1 MSKVIILAFAHIAVV
16 SSTFALTADAAS
28 KPEMNIEIT
37 QQIQS
42 GNAKQLLQQGLKL
55 YQTEQFSPSVEIL
68 QQAAEAFK
76 TQGDVLNQ
84 ALALNYLALAHQ
96 QQGDLPQASKAIAEN
111 LLLLSKN
118 GRNSQEDLSVRAQ
131 AFNTQ
136 GQIELAQGQ
145 SYKALASWE
154 QAAALYS
161 RNNDKQGKI
170 GSLLNQAQALQTLG
184 LYRRAL
190 ITLDQVNLELQQQ
203 PDSLLKANGLLS
215 LGNALRVVGA
225 LDENKETTT
234 INSLATGQAILQ
246 RLEQKN
252 SKALQFSRIG
262 SLQALEQ
269 SLAVA
274 QKLNSPELVAEIQLN
289 LGNTAQALR
298 STAEDNEEDTT
309 QPLSS
314 NAKNKEYYTTLA
326 LQYYQKAAAT
336 AVSATTRLQAQL
348 NQLRLSIQTNKPI
361 PDQVSW
367 RQIQSQLATLAPS
380 RKVIYARINLTQSLA
395 CLKLKTVPRAT
406 VMNLPCVSQ
415 DTEEKEA
422 QISDKT
428 LATPIIIA
436 QASETP
442 EWLEIAQI
450 AKTAV
455 DQAKN
460 LQDKRAEAYALGTL
474 GGIYEQT
481 NQLAIAQTQT
491 QQALTIAESISA
503 PDIGY
508 RWQWQLGRI
517 LNAKGDRVGAIAAY
531 TKAVDNL
538 KSIRRDLVAINPD
551 VQFSFR
557 QGVEPVF
564 RQLVSLLLES
574 KEPSQDNL
582 KSARNVIESLRLA
595 ELDNYFRLACINA
608 QPVQIDEVDQKAAV
622 VYPVILRDRLELIV
636 SLPSD
641 SSNQKANQKAEP
653 TFIHRTKNL
662 RKDEVRKTVEQLR
675 QNLETRSTNEFK
687 VQSQEVYN
695 WIIAPIASELAEH
708 KIENLVFVLD
718 DPLGNIPMGALYDG
732 KQYLIE
738 KYNVAVTPG
747 LELLNPKPIA
757 RTGLRIIAG
766 GLTEASKNFPAL
778 PNVKVELK
786 AIKSTVTDTR
796 ELLDNRFTKDAIE
809 DAVQSLSVPVV
820 HLATHGQFSSKAE
833 DTFILTYGDQ
843 KINVRDLNGLL
854 QSRET
859 NQRGAVELLVL
870 SACSTATG
878 DTRSDLGIAGV
889 AVRSGARSTLA
900 SLWTVDDEGTSILM
914 REFYTQLKKPNITKA
929 KAIRNAQVSLLK
941 NPQYKHLYEHPYY
954 WAPFVLVGNWL

>member
-1 MSKVIILAFAHIAVV
+1 MSKVIILAFAQIAVV

-28 KPEMNIEIT
+28 KSEMKIEIS
-37 QQIQS
+37 QQNQQS
-42 GNAKQLLQQGLKL
+42 GNAKQLLQQGLKF
-55 YQTEQFSPSVEIL
+55 YQTEQFSPAVEIL
-68 QQAAEAFK
+68 QQAVQAFK
-76 TQGDVLNQ
+76 SQGDVLNQ
-84 ALALNYLALAHQ
+84 ALALNYLALAYQ

-118 GRNSQEDLSVRAQ
+118 ERNSQEYLSVRAQ

-136 GQIELAQGQ
+136 GQIQLAQGQ
-145 SYKALASWE
+145 SNSALASWE
-154 QAAALYS
+154 QATALYS
-161 RNNDKQGKI
+161 RNKDSAGKI
-170 GSLLNQAQALQTLG
+170 GSQINQTQALQTLG

-190 ITLDQVNLELQQQ
+190 ITLDQVNQQLQQQ

-225 LDENKETTT
+225 LDISRETTS
-234 INSLATGQAILQ
+234 INSLGTGQAILQ
-246 RLEQKN
+246 RLEEN
-252 SKALQFSRIG
+252 SKTMQFSRTG

-269 SLAVA
+269 SLTVA

-298 STAEDNEEDTT
+298 NNTDNEEDTT

-314 NAKNKEYYTTLA
+314 TAKNKEYYTTLA

-336 AVSATTRLQAQL
+336 AVSPTTRLQAQL

-380 RKVIYARINLTQSLA
+380 RKIIYARINLTQSLA

-406 VMNLPCVSQ
+406 ATNLPCLSA
-415 DTEEKEA
+415 DIEENEA
-422 QISDKT
+422 QISEKSK
-428 LATPIIIA
+428 ATPIIIA

-517 LNAKGDRVGAIAAY
+517 LSAKKDRDRIGAIAAY

-551 VQFSFR
+551 VQFSFG

-582 KSARNVIESLRLA
+582 KSARDVIESLRLA

-608 QPVQIDEVDQKAAV
+608 QPVQIDKVDQKAAV
-622 VYPVILRDRLELIV
+622 IYPVILRDRLEVIV
-636 SLPSD
+636 SVPD
-641 SSNQKANQKAEP
+641 FSNQTKQ
-653 TFIHRTKNL
+653 TFIHRTIALGKQ
-662 RKDEVRKTVEQLR
+662 EVDYTVDQLR
-675 QNLETRSTNEFK
+675 QKLETRSTNEFK
-687 VQSQEVYN
+687 LLSQKVYN
-695 WIIAPIASELAEH
+695 WIIAPIASELTNR
-708 KIENLVFVLD
+708 KVENLVFVLD
-718 DPLGNIPMGALYDG
+718 APLGNIPMGALYDG

-738 KYNVAVTPG
+738 KYNVALTPG
-747 LELLNPKPIA
+747 LELLNPIPIA
-757 RTGLRIIAG
+757 RTNLRIIAG
-766 GLTEASKNFPAL
+766 GLTEASQDFPAL
-778 PNVKVELK
+778 PNVQVELD
-786 AIKSTVTDTR
+786 AIKSKVANTR
-796 ELLDNRFTKDAIE
+796 VLLNKQFNKDAIE
-809 DAVQSLSVPVV
+809 DAVQSLSVPVI

-833 DTFILTYGDQ
+833 DTFILTYGNRV
-843 KINVRDLNGLL
+843 INVKDLNSLL

-859 NQRGAVELLVL
+859 NQRGAIELLVL
-870 SACSTATG
+870 SACSTAAG
-878 DTRSDLGIAGV
+878 DKKAALGIAGV

-900 SLWTVDDEGTSILM
+900 SLWSVDDEGTSIVM
-914 REFYTQLKKPNITKA
+914 REFYTQLKQPNITKA
-929 KAIRNAQVSLLK
+929 QAIRKAQVSLLT
-941 NPQYKHLYEHPYY
+941 NPQYEHPYY
-954 WAPFVLVGNWL
+954 WAPYVLVGNWL

>member
-1 MSKVIILAFAHIAVV
+1 MSKVIILVFAQIAVV
-16 SSTFALTADAAS
+16 SSTFVLTADAAS
-28 KPEMNIEIT
+28 KPQIAIDIS
-37 QQIQS
+37 QQIQQS

-55 YQTEQFSPSVEIL
+55 YQTEQFSQAVQIL
-68 QQAAEAFK
+68 QQATQAFK
-76 TQGDVLNQ
+76 SQGDVLNQ
-84 ALALNYLALAHQ
+84 ALGLNYLALSYQ
-96 QQGDLPQASKAIAEN
+96 QQGDLSQASKAIAGS

-118 GRNSQEDLSVRAQ
+118 ERNSQEYFSVRAQ

-136 GQIELAQGQ
+136 GQIQLAQGQ
-145 SYKALASWE
+145 SNKALASWE
-154 QAAALYS
+154 EAAVIYS
-161 RNNDKQGKI
+161 KNNDKAGQI
-170 GSLLNQAQALQTLG
+170 GSQMNQAQALQTLG

-190 ITLDQVNLELQQQ
+190 ITLDQVNQQLQQQ

-225 LDENKETTT
+225 LDINRETTR
-234 INSLATGQAILQ
+234 INSLVNGQAILQ
-246 RLEQKN
+246 RLEEKN
-252 SKALQFSRIG
+252 SKTMEFSRLG

-269 SLAVA
+269 SLTVA

-298 STAEDNEEDTT
+298 SITEDNEDTT
-309 QPLSS
+309 QPLPTTR
-314 NAKNKEYYTTLA
+314 KNKEYYTSLA
-326 LQYYQKAAAT
+326 LEYYQKAAAT
-336 AVSATTRLQAQL
+336 AVSPTTQLQAQL

-367 RQIQSQLATLAPS
+367 KQIQSQLATLAPS
-380 RKVIYARINLTQSLA
+380 RKIIYARINLTQSLA
-395 CLKLKTVPRAT
+395 CLKLKTVPSAT
-406 VMNLPCVSQ
+406 GMNLPCLSP

-422 QISDKT
+422 QIGEKSK
-428 LATPIIIA
+428 ATPIISA
-436 QASETP
+436 QASQTP

-455 DQAKN
+455 DQAKD
-460 LQDKRAEAYALGTL
+460 LGDKRAEAYALGTL

-481 NQLAIAQTQT
+481 KQLAIAQTQT
-491 QQALTIAESISA
+491 QQALTIAESIEA

-517 LNAKGDRVGAIAAY
+517 LNAKGERIGAIAAY

-564 RQLVSLLLES
+564 RELVTLLLES
-574 KEPSQDNL
+574 KEPTQDNL

-608 QPVQIDEVDQKAAV
+608 QPVQIDKVDQKAAV
-622 VYPVILRDRLELIV
+622 IYPVILRDRLELIV
-636 SLPSD
+636 SLPSN
-641 SSNQKANQKAEP
+641 SSNQKANQKAEQ

-662 RKDEVRKTVEQLR
+662 RKDEVRKTVQQLR

-687 VQSQEVYN
+687 KQSQEVYN

-708 KIENLVFVLD
+708 KIENLVFILD

-747 LELLNPKPIA
+747 LELLNPKPLA
-757 RTGLRIIAG
+757 RRGLRIIAG

-778 PNVKVELK
+778 PNVKVELD
-786 AIKSTVTDTR
+786 AIKSKVSDTR
-796 ELLDNRFTKDAIE
+796 VLLDRKFTKNAIE

-833 DTFILTYGDQ
+833 DTFILTYSNQ
-843 KINVRDLNGLL
+843 VINVRDLNGLL

-859 NQRGAVELLVL
+859 NQQGAVELLVL

-914 REFYTQLKKPNITKA
+914 GEFYTQLKQGNITKA
-929 KAIRNAQVSLLK
+929 QAIRNAQVSLLK
-941 NPQYKHLYEHPYY
+941 NPLYEHPYY

>member
-1 MSKVIILAFAHIAVV
+1 MFKVIIFAFAQIAVV
-16 SSTFALTADAAS
+16 SSTFALTADAVS
-28 KPEMNIEIT
+28 KPEMKIEIS
-37 QQIQS
+37 QQIQQS
-42 GNAKQLLQQGLKL
+42 GNAKQLLQQGLKF
-55 YQTEQFSPSVEIL
+55 YQTEQFSPAVEIL
-68 QQAAEAFK
+68 QQAVQAFK
-76 TQGDVLNQ
+76 SQGDVLNQ
-84 ALALNYLALAHQ
+84 ALALNYLALAYQ

-118 GRNSQEDLSVRAQ
+118 ERNSQEYLSVRAQ

-136 GQIELAQGQ
+136 GQIQLAQGQ
-145 SYKALASWE
+145 SNSALASWE
-154 QAAALYS
+154 QATALYS
-161 RNNDKQGKI
+161 INKDSAGKV
-170 GSLLNQAQALQTLG
+170 GSQINQAQALQTLG

-190 ITLDQVNLELQQQ
+190 ITLDQVNQQLQQQ

-225 LDENKETTT
+225 LDISRETTS
-234 INSLATGQAILQ
+234 INSLGTGQAILQ
-246 RLEQKN
+246 RLEEN
-252 SKALQFSRIG
+252 SKTMQFSRTG

-269 SLAVA
+269 SLTVA

-298 STAEDNEEDTT
+298 NNTDNEEDTT

-314 NAKNKEYYTTLA
+314 TTKNKEYYTTLA

-336 AVSATTRLQAQL
+336 AVSPTTRLQAQL

-380 RKVIYARINLTQSLA
+380 RKIIYARINLTQSLA

-406 VMNLPCVSQ
+406 ATNLPCLSA
-415 DTEEKEA
+415 DIEENEA
-422 QISDKT
+422 QISEKSK
-428 LATPIIIA
+428 AMPIIIA

-517 LNAKGDRVGAIAAY
+517 LNAKKDRIGAIAAY

-551 VQFSFR
+551 VQFSFG

-574 KEPSQDNL
+574 KQPSQDNL
-582 KSARNVIESLRLA
+582 KSARDVIESLRLA

-608 QPVQIDEVDQKAAV
+608 QPVQIDKVDQKAAV
-622 VYPVILRDRLELIV
+622 IYPVILRDRLEVIV
-636 SLPSD
+636 SVPD
-641 SSNQKANQKAEP
+641 FSNQTKQ
-653 TFIHRTKNL
+653 TFIHRTIALGKQ
-662 RKDEVRKTVEQLR
+662 EVDYTVDQLR
-675 QNLETRSTNEFK
+675 QKLETRSTNEFK
-687 VQSQEVYN
+687 LLSQKVYN
-695 WIIAPIASELAEH
+695 WIIAPIASELTNR
-708 KIENLVFVLD
+708 KVENLVFVLD
-718 DPLGNIPMGALYDG
+718 APLGNIPMGALYDG

-738 KYNVAVTPG
+738 KYNVALTPG
-747 LELLNPKPIA
+747 LELLNPIPIA
-757 RTGLRIIAG
+757 RTNLRIIAG
-766 GLTEASKNFPAL
+766 GLTEASQDFPAL
-778 PNVKVELK
+778 PNVQVELD
-786 AIKSTVTDTR
+786 AIKSKVANTR
-796 ELLDNRFTKDAIE
+796 VLLNKQFNKDAIE
-809 DAVQSLSVPVV
+809 DAVQSLSVPVI

-833 DTFILTYGDQ
+833 DTFILTYGDRV
-843 KINVRDLNGLL
+843 INVKDLNSLL

-859 NQRGAVELLVL
+859 NQRGAIELLVL
-870 SACSTATG
+870 SACSTAAG
-878 DTRSDLGIAGV
+878 DKKAALGIAGV

-900 SLWTVDDEGTSILM
+900 SLWSVDDEGTSIVM
-914 REFYTQLKKPNITKA
+914 REFYTQLKQPNITKA
-929 KAIRNAQVSLLK
+929 QAIRKAQVSLLT
-941 NPQYKHLYEHPYY
+941 NPLYEHPYY
-954 WAPFVLVGNWL
+954 WAPYVLVGNWL

>member
-1 MSKVIILAFAHIAVV
+1 MSKLIILAFAQIAVV
-16 SSTFALTADAAS
+16 SSTFALTADAVS
-28 KPEMNIEIT
+28 KPQIGIDT
-37 QQIQS
+37 SQKIQS
-42 GNAKQLLQQGLKL
+42 GNGKQLLQQGLKL
-55 YQTEQFSPSVEIL
+55 YQTEQFSPAVEIL
-68 QQAAEAFK
+68 QQAVQAFK
-76 TQGDVLNQ
+76 SEGDDLNQ
-84 ALALNYLALAHQ
+84 AFTLNYLALAYQ
-96 QQGDLPQASKAIAEN
+96 QQGDLSQASKAIAES

-118 GRNSQEDLSVRAQ
+118 QRNSPEYLSVRGQ

-136 GQIELAQGQ
+136 GQIQLAQGQ
-145 SYKALASWE
+145 SNKALTSWE
-154 QAAALYS
+154 EATAIYS
-161 RNNDKQGKI
+161 RNKDNAGKI
-170 GSLLNQAQALQTLG
+170 GSQMNQAQALQTLG

-190 ITLDQVNLELQQQ
+190 ITLNQVNQQLQQQ

-215 LGNALRVVGA
+215 LGNALRVVGV
-225 LDENKETTT
+225 LDQNRESNS
-234 INSLATGQAILQ
+234 INSLVTGQAILR
-246 RLEQKN
+246 RLEEKDSN
-252 SKALQFSRIG
+252 TMQFSRLG

-269 SLAVA
+269 SLTVA
-274 QKLNSPELVAEIQLN
+274 EKLNSPEMVGEIQLN

-298 STAEDNEEDTT
+298 NTTED
-309 QPLSS
+309 
-314 NAKNKEYYTTLA
+314 KEKYTTLA
-326 LQYYQKAAAT
+326 LEYYQKAAAT
-336 AVSATTRLQAQL
+336 AVLPTTRLQAQL

-361 PDQVSW
+361 PSQVSW
-367 RQIQSQLATLAPS
+367 REIQSQLATLAPS
-380 RKVIYARINLTQSLA
+380 RKIIYARINLSQSLA
-395 CLKLKTVPRAT
+395 CLKLKTEAT
-406 VMNLPCVSQ
+406 AMNLPCLSPDIQ
-415 DTEEKEA
+415 EREA
-422 QISDKT
+422 QSSDKT
-428 LATPIIIA
+428 LATPIISA
-436 QASETP
+436 QASQTP
-442 EWLEIAQI
+442 EWLEIAQM

-460 LQDKRAEAYALGTL
+460 LGDKRAEAYALGTL

-491 QQALTIAESISA
+491 QQALTIAESIEA

-517 LNAKGDRVGAIAAY
+517 LNAKGEKKGAIAAY

-551 VQFSFR
+551 VQYSFK
-557 QGVEPVF
+557 QGVEPIF

-608 QPVQIDEVDQKAAV
+608 QRVEIDEVDQTAAV
-622 VYPVILRDRLELIV
+622 IYPVILSDRLELIV
-636 SLPSD
+636 SLPS
-641 SSNQKANQKAEP
+641 SLSNQKANQKAEQ

-662 RKDEVRKTVEQLR
+662 SKDEVRKTVEQLR
-675 QNLETRSTNEFK
+675 QNLETRSTNDFK
-687 VQSQEVYN
+687 KQSQEVYN
-695 WIIAPIASELAEH
+695 WIIAPIAAELAQH
-708 KIENLVFVLD
+708 KIKNLVFILD

-747 LELLNPKPIA
+747 LELLNPKPIP

-778 PNVKVELK
+778 PNVKVELD
-786 AIKSTVTDTR
+786 AIKSKVSGTR
-796 ELLDNRFTKDAIE
+796 VLLNNKFTKNAIE
-809 DAVQSLSVPVV
+809 DAVQSLNVPVV

-843 KINVRDLNGLL
+843 VINVRDLNGLL

-900 SLWTVDDEGTSILM
+900 SLWTVDDEGTSLLM
-914 REFYTQLKKPNITKA
+914 REFYTQLKQGNITKA
-929 KAIRNAQVSLLK
+929 QAIKNAQVSLLK
-941 NPQYKHLYEHPYY
+941 NRLYEHPYY

>member
-1 MSKVIILAFAHIAVV
+1 MSKLIILAFAQIAVV
-16 SSTFALTADAAS
+16 SSTFALTADAVS
-28 KPEMNIEIT
+28 KPQTGIETT

-42 GNAKQLLQQGLKL
+42 GNGKQLLQQGLKL
-55 YQTEQFSPSVEIL
+55 YQTEQFSQSVEIL
-68 QQAAEAFK
+68 QQADQAFK
-76 TQGDVLNQ
+76 SQGDALNQ
-84 ALALNYLALAHQ
+84 AFTLNYLALAYQ
-96 QQGDLPQASKAIAEN
+96 QQGDLSQASKAIAES

-118 GRNSQEDLSVRAQ
+118 QRNSPEYLSVRGQ

-136 GQIELAQGQ
+136 GQIQLAQGQ
-145 SYKALASWE
+145 SNKALASWE
-154 QAAALYS
+154 EATAIYS
-161 RNNDKQGKI
+161 KNNDKAGKI
-170 GSLLNQAQALQTLG
+170 GSQMNQAQALQTLG

-190 ITLDQVNLELQQQ
+190 ITLNQVNEQLQQQ

-215 LGNALRVVGA
+215 LGNALRVVGV
-225 LDENKETTT
+225 LDQNRESTS
-234 INSLATGQAILQ
+234 INSLVTGQAILR
-246 RLEQKN
+246 RLEEKD
-252 SKALQFSRIG
+252 SKTMQFSRLG

-269 SLAVA
+269 SLTVA
-274 QKLNSPELVAEIQLN
+274 EKLNSPEMVGEIQLN

-298 STAEDNEEDTT
+298 NTTED
-309 QPLSS
+309 
-314 NAKNKEYYTTLA
+314 KEKYTNLA

-336 AVSATTRLQAQL
+336 AVLPTTRLQAQL

-361 PDQVSW
+361 PSQVSW
-367 RQIQSQLATLAPS
+367 REIQSQLATLAPS
-380 RKVIYARINLTQSLA
+380 RKIIYARINLSQSLA
-395 CLKLKTVPRAT
+395 CLKLKTEAT
-406 VMNLPCVSQ
+406 AMNLPCLSPDIQ
-415 DTEEKEA
+415 EKEA
-422 QISDKT
+422 QISDKSK
-428 LATPIIIA
+428 ATPIISA

-460 LQDKRAEAYALGTL
+460 LGDKRAEAYALGTL

-491 QQALTIAESISA
+491 QQALTIAESIEA

-517 LNAKGDRVGAIAAY
+517 LNAKGEKKGAIAAY

-551 VQFSFR
+551 VQYSFK
-557 QGVEPVF
+557 QGVEPIF

-608 QPVQIDEVDQKAAV
+608 QRVEIDEVDRTAAV
-622 VYPVILRDRLELIV
+622 IYPVILGDRLELIV
-636 SLPSD
+636 SLPS
-641 SSNQKANQKAEP
+641 SLSNQKANQKAEQ

-662 RKDEVRKTVEQLR
+662 SKDEVRKTVEQLR

-687 VQSQEVYN
+687 KQSQEVYN
-695 WIIAPIASELAEH
+695 WIIAPIADELAQH
-708 KIENLVFVLD
+708 KIKNLVFILD

-747 LELLNPKPIA
+747 LELLNPKPIP

-766 GLTEASKNFPAL
+766 GLTEASQNFPAL
-778 PNVKVELK
+778 PNVKVELD
-786 AIKSTVTDTR
+786 AIKSKVSDTR
-796 ELLDNRFTKDAIE
+796 VLLNNKFTKNAIE
-809 DAVQSLSVPVV
+809 DAVQSLNVPVV

-843 KINVRDLNGLL
+843 VINVRDLNGLL

-900 SLWTVDDEGTSILM
+900 SLWTVDDEGTSLLM
-914 REFYTQLKKPNITKA
+914 REFYTQLKQGNITKA
-929 KAIRNAQVSLLK
+929 QAIKNAQVSLLK
-941 NPQYKHLYEHPYY
+941 NPLYQHPYY

>member
-1 MSKVIILAFAHIAVV
+1 MSKVIILAFAQIAVV
-16 SSTFALTADAAS
+16 SSTFALTVDAAS
-28 KPEMNIEIT
+28 KPEIAIEIS
-37 QQIQS
+37 QQIQQP
-42 GNAKQLLQQGLKL
+42 GNAKQLLQQGLKF
-55 YQTEQFSPSVEIL
+55 YQTEQFSPSVQIL

-76 TQGDVLNQ
+76 SQGDVLNQ
-84 ALALNYLALAHQ
+84 ALALNYLALAYQ
-96 QQGDLPQASKAIAEN
+96 QQGDLPQASKAIALS
-111 LLLLSKN
+111 LLLVSKN
-118 GRNSQEDLSVRAQ
+118 EINSQEYLSVRAQ

-136 GQIELAQGQ
+136 GQIQLAQGQ
-145 SYKALASWE
+145 SNKALVSWE
-154 QAAALYS
+154 QATAIYS
-161 RNNDKQGKI
+161 KNKDNAGKI
-170 GSLLNQAQALQTLG
+170 GSQMNQAQALQTLG

-190 ITLDQVNLELQQQ
+190 ITLEQVNQQLQQQ
-203 PDSLLKANGLLS
+203 PDLLKANGLLS

-225 LDENKETTT
+225 LDQNRDTTG

-246 RLEQKN
+246 RLEQKD
-252 SKALQFSRIG
+252 SKTMQFSRLG

-269 SLAVA
+269 SLQVA
-274 QKLNSPELVAEIQLN
+274 SKLNSPELVAQIQLN

-298 STAEDNEEDTT
+298 STTEDKEKYTT
-309 QPLSS
+309 Q
-314 NAKNKEYYTTLA
+314 A

-336 AVSATTRLQAQL
+336 AVSPTTRLQAQL
-348 NQLRLSIQTNKPI
+348 NQLRLSIQTEREI
-361 PDQVSW
+361 PSSW
-367 RQIQSQLATLAPS
+367 RQIQSQLANLAPS
-380 RKVIYARINLTQSLA
+380 RKTIYAKINLAQSLSCLKQKSIAPETAINLT
-395 CLKLKTVPRAT
+395 CLSP
-406 VMNLPCVSQ
+406 
-415 DTEEKEA
+415 DTEEKA
-422 QISDKT
+422 KDKNKG
-428 LATPIIIA
+428 TPIIIA
-436 QASETP
+436 QASENL
-442 EWLEIAQI
+442 EWVEIAQI

-455 DQAKN
+455 DEAKN
-460 LQDKRAEAYALGTL
+460 LEDKRAEAYALGTL

-491 QQALTIAESISA
+491 QQALTIAESIEA

-517 LNAKGDRVGAIAAY
+517 LNAKGDRIGAIAAY

-564 RQLVSLLLES
+564 RELVSLLLES

-582 KSARNVIESLRLA
+582 KSARDVIESLRLA

-608 QPVQIDEVDQKAAV
+608 QPVQIDEVDRTAAV
-622 VYPVILRDRLELIV
+622 IYPVILRDRLELIV

-641 SSNQKANQKAEP
+641 SSKQKANQKAEQ
-653 TFIHRTKNL
+653 TFIHYTKNL
-662 RKDEVRKTVEQLR
+662 SNDEVKETVKQLR
-675 QNLETRSTNEFK
+675 QQLETRSTNEFK
-687 VQSQEVYN
+687 KPSKIVYD
-695 WIIAPIASELAEH
+695 WIIAPIASQLAEH

-718 DPLGNIPMGALYDG
+718 EPLGNIPMGALYDG

-766 GLTEASKNFPAL
+766 GLTEASENFPAL
-778 PNVKVELK
+778 PNVKVELDG
-786 AIKSTVTDTR
+786 IKSKVANTR
-796 ELLDNRFTKDAIE
+796 VLLNRQFTKNAIE

-833 DTFILTYGDQ
+833 DTFILTYSNQ
-843 KINVRDLNGLL
+843 VINVRDLNGLL

-859 NQRGAVELLVL
+859 NQRGAIELLVL

-878 DTRSDLGIAGV
+878 DTRADLGIAGV

-914 REFYTQLKKPNITKA
+914 REFYTQLKQGNITKA
-929 KAIRNAQVSLLK
+929 KAIKEAQINMLK
-941 NPQYKHLYEHPYY
+941 NPLYEHPYY

>member
-1 MSKVIILAFAHIAVV
+1 MLKVIILTFAQIGVV
-16 SSTFALTADAAS
+16 TSTFILTADAAS
-28 KPEMNIEIT
+28 KPQIPIEIS
-37 QQIQS
+37 QEIQQS
-42 GNAKQLLQQGLKL
+42 GNGKQLLQQGLKL
-55 YQTEQFSPSVEIL
+55 YQTEQFSPAVEIL
-68 QQAAEAFK
+68 QQAVQAFK
-76 TQGDVLNQ
+76 SQGDGLNQ
-84 ALALNYLALAHQ
+84 AFALNYLALAYQ
-96 QQGDLPQASKAIAEN
+96 QQGDLSQASKAIAES

-118 GRNSQEDLSVRAQ
+118 QRNSPEYFSVHAQ

-136 GQIELAQGQ
+136 GQIQLAQGQ
-145 SYKALASWE
+145 SNKALASWE
-154 QAAALYS
+154 KATVIYS
-161 RNNDKQGKI
+161 RNNDNAGKI
-170 GSLLNQAQALQTLG
+170 GSQINQAQALQTLG

-190 ITLDQVNLELQQQ
+190 ITLDQVNQQLQQQ

-215 LGNALRVVGA
+215 LGNALRVVGV
-225 LDENKETTT
+225 LDQNRETTS
-234 INSLATGQAILQ
+234 INSLGTGQAILQ
-246 RLEQKN
+246 RLEEKD
-252 SKALQFSRIG
+252 SKTMQFSRVG

-269 SLAVA
+269 SLIVA
-274 QKLNSPELVAEIQLN
+274 QKLNSPELVAQIQLN

-298 STAEDNEEDTT
+298 NTTED
-309 QPLSS
+309 
-314 NAKNKEYYTTLA
+314 KENYTTLA

-336 AVSATTRLQAQL
+336 AVSPTTQLQAQL
-348 NQLRLSIQTNKPI
+348 NQLRLSTQTNKPI
-361 PDQVSW
+361 PSQVSW

-380 RKVIYARINLTQSLA
+380 RKIIYARINLTQSLT
-395 CLKLKTVPRAT
+395 CLKLKTVPNAT
-406 VMNLPCVSQ
+406 VTNLPCLSPDIQ
-415 DTEEKEA
+415 EKLA
-422 QISDKT
+422 QTSDKSKT
-428 LATPIIIA
+428 TPIISA
-436 QASETP
+436 ETSEAP

-460 LQDKRAEAYALGTL
+460 LGDKRAEAYALGTL

-491 QQALTIAESISA
+491 QQALAIAESIEA
-503 PDIGY
+503 ADIGY

-517 LNAKGDRVGAIAAY
+517 LNARGEKEGAIAAY

-538 KSIRRDLVAINPD
+538 KSIRGDLVTINPD
-551 VQFSFR
+551 VQYSFK

-608 QPVQIDEVDQKAAV
+608 QPVEIDKVDRTAAV
-622 VYPVILRDRLELIV
+622 IYPVILSDRLELIV

-641 SSNQKANQKAEP
+641 SSNQKAKQ

-662 RKDEVRKTVEQLR
+662 TKDEVKKTVDQLR

-687 VQSQEVYN
+687 KQSQEVYN
-695 WIIAPIASELAEH
+695 WIIAPIASELEKH

-718 DPLGNIPMGALYDG
+718 DPLGNIPMSALYDG

-738 KYNVAVTPG
+738 KYNVAITPG
-747 LELLNPKPIA
+747 LELLNPKPLA
-757 RTGLRIIAG
+757 RKGLRIIAG

-778 PNVKVELK
+778 PNVQVELD
-786 AIKSTVTDTR
+786 AIKSKVTDTR
-796 ELLDNRFTKDAIE
+796 VLLNRQFTKNAIE

-833 DTFILTYGDQ
+833 DTFILTYSDQ
-843 KINVRDLNGLL
+843 VINVRDLNGLL

-859 NQRGAVELLVL
+859 KQRGAVELLVL

-914 REFYTQLKKPNITKA
+914 SEFYTQLKKGNITKA

-941 NPQYKHLYEHPYY
+941 NPLYEHPYY

>member
-1 MSKVIILAFAHIAVV
+1 MSKVIILAFAQIAVV
-16 SSTFALTADAAS
+16 SSTFALTADAVS
-28 KPEMNIEIT
+28 KPQIAIEMS
-37 QQIQS
+37 QQIQQS
-42 GNAKQLLQQGLKL
+42 GNAKQLLQQGLKF
-55 YQTEQFSPSVEIL
+55 YQTEQFSPAVQIL
-68 QQAAEAFK
+68 QQAAQAFK
-76 TQGDVLNQ
+76 SQGDVLNQ
-84 ALALNYLALAHQ
+84 ALALNYLALAYQ

-118 GRNSQEDLSVRAQ
+118 ERNSQEYLSVRAQ

-136 GQIELAQGQ
+136 GQIQLAQGQ

-154 QAAALYS
+154 QATALYS
-161 RNNDKQGKI
+161 KNKDNAGKI
-170 GSLLNQAQALQTLG
+170 GSQMNQAQALQTLG

-190 ITLDQVNLELQQQ
+190 ITLDQVNQLLQQQ

-225 LDENKETTT
+225 LDQNRETTG
-234 INSLATGQAILQ
+234 ISSLATGQAILQ
-246 RLEQKN
+246 RLEQKD
-252 SKALQFSRIG
+252 SKTMQFSRLG

-269 SLAVA
+269 SLQVA
-274 QKLNSPELVAEIQLN
+274 SKLNSPELVGEIQLN
-289 LGNTAQALR
+289 LGNTANALR
-298 STAEDNEEDTT
+298 STTEDKAKYTT
-309 QPLSS
+309 Q
-314 NAKNKEYYTTLA
+314 A
-326 LQYYQKAAAT
+326 LQYYQQAAAT
-336 AVSATTRLQAQL
+336 AVSPTTRLQAQL
-348 NQLRLSIQTNKPI
+348 NQLRLSIQTERQI
-361 PDQVSW
+361 PSEISW
-367 RQIQSQLATLAPS
+367 RQIQSQLANLAPS
-380 RKVIYARINLTQSLA
+380 RKTIYARINLAQTLS
-395 CLKLKTVPRAT
+395 CLKQKSIAPETAI
-406 VMNLPCVSQ
+406 NLTCLSP
-415 DTEEKEA
+415 DTEEKA
-422 QISDKT
+422 NDKT
-428 LATPIIIA
+428 LATPILSA
-436 QASETP
+436 QASENL
-442 EWLEIAQI
+442 EWVEIAQI

-455 DQAKN
+455 DEAKN
-460 LQDKRAEAYALGTL
+460 LQDLRAEAYALGTL

-481 NQLAIAQTQT
+481 KQLAIAQTQT

-517 LNAKGDRVGAIAAY
+517 LSAKKDRDRIGAIAAY

-564 RQLVSLLLES
+564 RELVSLLLES

-622 VYPVILRDRLELIV
+622 IYPVILRDRLELIV
-636 SLPSD
+636 SLPSS
-641 SSNQKANQKAEP
+641 SSNQKANQKAEQ
-653 TFIHRTKNL
+653 TFIHHTRNL
-662 RKDEVRKTVEQLR
+662 RKDEVKKTVEQLR

-695 WIIAPIASELAEH
+695 WIIAPIASELANR

-766 GLTEASKNFPAL
+766 GLTEASENFPAL
-778 PNVKVELK
+778 PNVKVELDG
-786 AIKSTVTDTR
+786 IKSKVANTR
-796 ELLDNRFTKDAIE
+796 VLLNRQFTKNAIE

-833 DTFILTYGDQ
+833 DTFILTYSNQ
-843 KINVRDLNGLL
+843 VINVRDLNGLL

-859 NQRGAVELLVL
+859 NQRGAIELLVL
-870 SACSTATG
+870 SACSTASG

-900 SLWTVDDEGTSILM
+900 SLWTVDDQGTSILM
-914 REFYTQLKKPNITKA
+914 GEFYTQLKKGNITKA
-929 KAIRNAQVSLLK
+929 QAIRNAQVNLLK

>member
-16 SSTFALTADAAS
+16 SSTFGLTADAVS
-28 KPEMNIEIT
+28 KPEMKIEIS
-37 QQIQS
+37 QQIQQS
-42 GNAKQLLQQGLKL
+42 GNAKQLLQQGLKF
-55 YQTEQFSPSVEIL
+55 YQTEQFSPAVQIL

-76 TQGDVLNQ
+76 SQGDVLNQ
-84 ALALNYLALAHQ
+84 ALALNYLALAYQ
-96 QQGDLPQASKAIAEN
+96 QQGDLPQASKAIALS

-118 GRNSQEDLSVRAQ
+118 ERNSQEDLSVRAQ

-145 SYKALASWE
+145 SNKALASWE
-154 QAAALYS
+154 QATALYS
-161 RNNDKQGKI
+161 KNKDNAGKI
-170 GSLLNQAQALQTLG
+170 GSQINQAQALQTLG

-190 ITLDQVNLELQQQ
+190 ITLEQVNQQLQQQ
-203 PDSLLKANGLLS
+203 PDLLKANGLLS

-225 LDENKETTT
+225 LDQNRDTTG
-234 INSLATGQAILQ
+234 INSLATGQALLQ
-246 RLEQKN
+246 RLEEKD
-252 SKALQFSRIG
+252 SKTTQFSRLG

-269 SLAVA
+269 SLQVA
-274 QKLNSPELVAEIQLN
+274 SKLNSPELVAQIQLN

-298 STAEDNEEDTT
+298 STTEDKEKYTT
-309 QPLSS
+309 Q
-314 NAKNKEYYTTLA
+314 A

-336 AVSATTRLQAQL
+336 AVSPTTRLQAQL
-348 NQLRLSIQTNKPI
+348 NQLRLSIQTEREI
-361 PDQVSW
+361 PSSW
-367 RQIQSQLATLAPS
+367 RQIQSQLANLAPS
-380 RKVIYARINLTQSLA
+380 RKTIYARINLAQTLS
-395 CLKLKTVPRAT
+395 CLKQKSIAPETAI
-406 VMNLPCVSQ
+406 NLTCLSP
-415 DTEEKEA
+415 DTEEKA
-422 QISDKT
+422 NDKSK
-428 LATPIIIA
+428 ATPIIIA
-436 QASETP
+436 QASENL
-442 EWLEIAQI
+442 EWVEIAQI

-455 DQAKN
+455 EEAKN
-460 LQDKRAEAYALGTL
+460 LQDLRAEAYALGTL

-481 NQLAIAQTQT
+481 KQLAIAQTQT

-517 LNAKGDRVGAIAAY
+517 LNARGEKEGAIAAY

-564 RQLVSLLLES
+564 RELVSLLLES

-622 VYPVILRDRLELIV
+622 IYPVILRDRLELIV

-641 SSNQKANQKAEP
+641 SSNQKANQKAEQ
-653 TFIHRTKNL
+653 TFIHHTKNL
-662 RKDEVRKTVEQLR
+662 SKDEVKETVKQLR
-675 QNLETRSTNEFK
+675 QQLETRSTNDFK
-687 VQSQEVYN
+687 KPSKIVYD
-695 WIIAPIASELAEH
+695 WIIAPIASQLAEH

-718 DPLGNIPMGALYDG
+718 EPLGNIPMGALYDG
-732 KQYLIE
+732 NQYLIE

-766 GLTEASKNFPAL
+766 GLTEASDNFPAL
-778 PNVKVELK
+778 PNVKVELDG
-786 AIKSTVTDTR
+786 IKSKVANTKV
-796 ELLDNRFTKDAIE
+796 LLNRQFTKNAIE

-833 DTFILTYGDQ
+833 DTFILTYSNQ
-843 KINVRDLNGLL
+843 VINVRDLNGLL

-859 NQRGAVELLVL
+859 NQRGAIELLVL

-878 DTRSDLGIAGV
+878 DTRADLGIAGV

-914 REFYTQLKKPNITKA
+914 REFYTQLKQPNITKA
-929 KAIRNAQVSLLK
+929 KAIKEAQVNMLK
-941 NPQYKHLYEHPYY
+941 NPLYEHPFY

>member
-1 MSKVIILAFAHIAVV
+1 MSKVIILAFAQIAVV
-16 SSTFALTADAAS
+16 SSTFALTADAVS
-28 KPEMNIEIT
+28 KPNYPIEIS

-42 GNAKQLLQQGLKL
+42 RNGKQLLQQGLKL
-55 YQTEQFSPSVEIL
+55 YQTEQFSQSVEIL
-68 QQAAEAFK
+68 LKAVQAFK
-76 TQGDVLNQ
+76 SQGDGLNQ
-84 ALALNYLALAHQ
+84 AFALNYLALAYQ
-96 QQGDLPQASKAIAEN
+96 QQGDLPQASKAIAES

-118 GRNSQEDLSVRAQ
+118 QRNSPEYLSVRGQ

-136 GQIELAQGQ
+136 GQIQLAQGQ
-145 SYKALASWE
+145 SNKALASWE
-154 QAAALYS
+154 EATSIYS
-161 RNNDKQGKI
+161 RNKDNAGKI
-170 GSLLNQAQALQTLG
+170 GSQMNQAQALQTLG

-190 ITLDQVNLELQQQ
+190 ITLNQVNQQLQQQ

-215 LGNALRVVGA
+215 LGNALRVAGV
-225 LDENKETTT
+225 LDQNRESTS
-234 INSLATGQAILQ
+234 INSLVTGQAILR
-246 RLEQKN
+246 RLEEKD
-252 SKALQFSRIG
+252 SIALQFSRLG

-269 SLAVA
+269 SLTVA
-274 QKLNSPELVAEIQLN
+274 EKLNSPEMVGEIQLN

-298 STAEDNEEDTT
+298 NTTED
-309 QPLSS
+309 
-314 NAKNKEYYTTLA
+314 KEKYTNLA

-336 AVSATTRLQAQL
+336 AVLPTTRLQAQL

-361 PDQVSW
+361 PSQVSW
-367 RQIQSQLATLAPS
+367 REIQSQLATLAPS
-380 RKVIYARINLTQSLA
+380 RKIIYARINLSQSLA
-395 CLKLKTVPRAT
+395 CLKLKTEAT
-406 VMNLPCVSQ
+406 AMNLPCLSPDIQ
-415 DTEEKEA
+415 EKEA
-422 QISDKT
+422 QISDKSK
-428 LATPIIIA
+428 ATPIINA

-455 DQAKN
+455 DQAKS
-460 LQDKRAEAYALGTL
+460 LGDKRAEAYALGTL

-491 QQALTIAESISA
+491 QQALTIAESIEA

-517 LNAKGDRVGAIAAY
+517 LNAKGEKKGAIAAY

-551 VQFSFR
+551 VQYSFK
-557 QGVEPVF
+557 QGVEPIF

-608 QPVQIDEVDQKAAV
+608 QRVEIDEVDRTAAV
-622 VYPVILRDRLELIV
+622 IYPVILSDRLELIV
-636 SLPSD
+636 SLPS
-641 SSNQKANQKAEP
+641 SLSNQKANQKAEQ

-662 RKDEVRKTVEQLR
+662 SKDEVRKTVEQLR

-687 VQSQEVYN
+687 KQSQEVYN
-695 WIIAPIASELAEH
+695 WIIAPIAAELAER
-708 KIENLVFVLD
+708 KIKNLVFILD

-747 LELLNPKPIA
+747 LELLSPKPIP
-757 RTGLRIIAG
+757 RKGLRIIAG
-766 GLTEASKNFPAL
+766 GLTEASQNFPAL
-778 PNVKVELK
+778 PNVKVELD
-786 AIKSTVTDTR
+786 AIKSKVSDTR
-796 ELLDNRFTKDAIE
+796 VLLNNKFTKNAIE

-843 KINVRDLNGLL
+843 VINVRDLNGLL

-900 SLWTVDDEGTSILM
+900 SLWTVDDEGTSLLM
-914 REFYTQLKKPNITKA
+914 REFYTQLKQGNITKA
-929 KAIRNAQVSLLK
+929 QAIKNAQVSLLK
-941 NPQYKHLYEHPYY
+941 NPLYEHPYY

>member
-1 MSKVIILAFAHIAVV
+1 MSKVIILAFAQIAVV
-16 SSTFALTADAAS
+16 SSTFALTADATS
-28 KPEMNIEIT
+28 KPQIAIDIS
-37 QQIQS
+37 QQNQQS
-42 GNAKQLLQQGLKL
+42 GNAKQLLQQGLKF
-55 YQTEQFSPSVEIL
+55 YQTEQFSPAVEIL
-68 QQAAEAFK
+68 QQAAQAFK
-76 TQGDVLNQ
+76 SQGDVLNQ
-84 ALALNYLALAHQ
+84 ALALNYLALAYQ

-111 LLLLSKN
+111 LVLLSKN
-118 GRNSQEDLSVRAQ
+118 ERNSQELSVRAQ

-136 GQIELAQGQ
+136 GQIQLAQGQ
-145 SYKALASWE
+145 SNKALASWE
-154 QAAALYS
+154 EAAALYRKNKDS
-161 RNNDKQGKI
+161 AGQI
-170 GSLLNQAQALQTLG
+170 GSQINQAQALQTLG

-190 ITLDQVNLELQQQ
+190 ITLDQVNQLLQQQ

-225 LDENKETTT
+225 LDQNRETSS

-246 RLEQKN
+246 RLEEKN
-252 SKALQFSRIG
+252 SKTMQFSRTG

-269 SLAVA
+269 SLTVA
-274 QKLNSPELVAEIQLN
+274 QKLNSPELVAQIQLN
-289 LGNTAQALR
+289 LGNTAQALGN
-298 STAEDNEEDTT
+298 TAEDNEDTT
-309 QPLSS
+309 QPLPSTT
-314 NAKNKEYYTTLA
+314 KNKEYYTTLA
-326 LQYYQKAAAT
+326 LEHYQKAAAT
-336 AVSATTRLQAQL
+336 AVSPTTRLQAQL
-348 NQLRLSIQTNKPI
+348 NQLRLSIQTKKPI
-361 PDQVSW
+361 PSQVSW

-380 RKVIYARINLTQSLA
+380 RKIIYARINLTQSLA
-395 CLKLKTVPRAT
+395 CLKLKTVPSAT
-406 VMNLPCVSQ
+406 VMNLPCLSG
-415 DTEEKEA
+415 DIEEKEA
-422 QISDKT
+422 QISEKSK
-428 LATPIIIA
+428 ATPIINA

-481 NQLAIAQTQT
+481 KQLAIAQTQT
-491 QQALTIAESISA
+491 QQALTIAESIEA

-557 QGVEPVF
+557 QGVQPVF
-564 RQLVSLLLES
+564 RELVSLLLES

-582 KSARNVIESLRLA
+582 KSARDVIESLRLA

-608 QPVQIDEVDQKAAV
+608 TKVQIDEVDQKAAV
-622 VYPVILRDRLELIV
+622 IYPVILRDRLELIV

-641 SSNQKANQKAEP
+641 SSNQKANQKAEQ

-662 RKDEVRKTVEQLR
+662 SKDEVKDTVKQLR
-675 QNLETRSTNEFK
+675 EQLETRSSNEFK
-687 VQSQEVYN
+687 KPSKIVYD

-718 DPLGNIPMGALYDG
+718 EPLGNIPMGALYDG

-757 RTGLRIIAG
+757 RTGLRILAG
-766 GLTEASKNFPAL
+766 GLTEASGNFPAL
-778 PNVKVELK
+778 PNVKVELN
-786 AIKSTVTDTR
+786 AIKKVTDTR
-796 ELLDNRFTKDAIE
+796 VLLNKQFNKDAIE

-843 KINVRDLNGLL
+843 VINVKDLNGLL

-859 NQRGAVELLVL
+859 NQRGAIELLVL

-878 DTRSDLGIAGV
+878 DTRADLGIAGV

-900 SLWTVDDEGTSILM
+900 SLWTVDDQGTSILM
-914 REFYTQLKKPNITKA
+914 SEFYRQLKKPNITKA
-929 KAIRNAQVSLLK
+929 QAIRNAQVSLLK
-941 NPQYKHLYEHPYY
+941 NSLYEHPYY

>member
-1 MSKVIILAFAHIAVV
+1 MSKVIIFAFAQIAVV
-16 SSTFALTADAAS
+16 SSIFALTADAAS
-28 KPEMNIEIT
+28 KPEMKIEIS
-37 QQIQS
+37 QQNQQS
-42 GNAKQLLQQGLKL
+42 GNAKQLLQQGLKF
-55 YQTEQFSPSVEIL
+55 YQTEQFSPAVEIL
-68 QQAAEAFK
+68 QQAVQSFK
-76 TQGDVLNQ
+76 SQGDVLNQ
-84 ALALNYLALAHQ
+84 ALALNYLALAYQ

-118 GRNSQEDLSVRAQ
+118 ERNSQEYLSVRAQ

-136 GQIELAQGQ
+136 GQIQLAQGQ
-145 SYKALASWE
+145 SNKALASWE
-154 QAAALYS
+154 EAAALYS
-161 RNNDKQGKI
+161 INKDSAGKI

-190 ITLDQVNLELQQQ
+190 ITLDQVNQLLQQQ
-203 PDSLLKANGLLS
+203 PDSPLKANGLLS

-225 LDENKETTT
+225 LDINRETTS
-234 INSLATGQAILQ
+234 INSLGTGQAILQ
-246 RLEQKN
+246 RLEEKN
-252 SKALQFSRIG
+252 SKTMQFSRTG

-269 SLAVA
+269 SLTVA

-298 STAEDNEEDTT
+298 SNIEDNEEDTT
-309 QPLSS
+309 QALSS
-314 NAKNKEYYTTLA
+314 TTKNKEYYTTLA
-326 LQYYQKAAAT
+326 LEHYQKAAAT
-336 AVSATTRLQAQL
+336 AVSPTTRLQAQL

-380 RKVIYARINLTQSLA
+380 RKIIYARINLTQSLA

-406 VMNLPCVSQ
+406 ATNLPCLSA
-415 DTEEKEA
+415 DIEEKEA
-422 QISDKT
+422 QISEKSKG
-428 LATPIIIA
+428 TPNIIA

-460 LQDKRAEAYALGTL
+460 LGDKRAEAYALGTL

-517 LNAKGDRVGAIAAY
+517 LNAKGDRIAAIAAY

-564 RQLVSLLLES
+564 RELVSLLLES
-574 KEPSQDNL
+574 KEPTQDNL
-582 KSARNVIESLRLA
+582 KSARDVIESLRLA

-622 VYPVILRDRLELIV
+622 IYPVILRDRLELIV

-653 TFIHRTKNL
+653 TFIHHTRNL
-662 RKDEVRKTVEQLR
+662 RKDEVKDTVTKLREQLV
-675 QNLETRSTNEFK
+675 TRSSNDFK
-687 VQSQEVYN
+687 NPSKIVYD
-695 WIIAPIASELAEH
+695 WIIAPIASQLAEH

-718 DPLGNIPMGALYDG
+718 APLGNIPMGALYDG

-766 GLTEASKNFPAL
+766 GLTEASENFPAL
-778 PNVKVELK
+778 PKVGIELK

-796 ELLDNRFTKDAIE
+796 VLLNKQFNKDAIE

-843 KINVRDLNGLL
+843 VINVRDLNGLL

-878 DTRSDLGIAGV
+878 DIRADLGIAGV

-900 SLWTVDDEGTSILM
+900 SLWNVDDEGTSILM
-914 REFYTQLKKPNITKA
+914 GEFYTQLKKGNITKA
-929 KAIRNAQVSLLK
+929 KAIKQAQVSLLK
-941 NPQYKHLYEHPYY
+941 NPQYEHPYY

>member
-1 MSKVIILAFAHIAVV
+1 V
-16 SSTFALTADAAS
+16 
-28 KPEMNIEIT
+28 
-37 QQIQS
+37 
-42 GNAKQLLQQGLKL
+42 
-55 YQTEQFSPSVEIL
+55 
-68 QQAAEAFK
+68 
-76 TQGDVLNQ
+76 
-84 ALALNYLALAHQ
+84 
-96 QQGDLPQASKAIAEN
+96 
-111 LLLLSKN
+111 
-118 GRNSQEDLSVRAQ
+118 
-131 AFNTQ
+131 
-136 GQIELAQGQ
+136 
-145 SYKALASWE
+145 
-154 QAAALYS
+154 
-161 RNNDKQGKI
+161 
-170 GSLLNQAQALQTLG
+170 
-184 LYRRAL
+184 
-190 ITLDQVNLELQQQ
+190 
-203 PDSLLKANGLLS
+203 
-215 LGNALRVVGA
+215 
-225 LDENKETTT
+225 
-234 INSLATGQAILQ
+234 TGQAILR
-246 RLEQKN
+246 RLEEKD
-252 SKALQFSRIG
+252 SKRMQFSRLG

-269 SLAVA
+269 SLTVA
-274 QKLNSPELVAEIQLN
+274 EKLNSPEMVGEIQLN

-298 STAEDNEEDTT
+298 NTTED
-309 QPLSS
+309 
-314 NAKNKEYYTTLA
+314 KEKYTTLA
-326 LQYYQKAAAT
+326 LQYYQKAGAT
-336 AVSATTRLQAQL
+336 AVLPTTRLQAQL

-361 PDQVSW
+361 PSQVSW
-367 RQIQSQLATLAPS
+367 REIQSQLATLAPS
-380 RKVIYARINLTQSLA
+380 RKIIYARINLSQSLA
-395 CLKLKTVPRAT
+395 CLKLKTVPSPTA
-406 VMNLPCVSQ
+406 MKLPCLSA
-415 DTEEKEA
+415 DIEEKVA
-422 QISDKT
+422 QTSDKT
-428 LATPIIIA
+428 LATPIISA
-436 QASETP
+436 ETSETP

-460 LQDKRAEAYALGTL
+460 LGDKRAEAYALGTL

-491 QQALTIAESISA
+491 QQALTIAESIEA

-517 LNAKGDRVGAIAAY
+517 LNAKKEKAGAIAAY

-551 VQFSFR
+551 VQFSFK
-557 QGVEPVF
+557 QGVEPIF

-608 QPVQIDEVDQKAAV
+608 QPVEIDKVDRTAAV
-622 VYPVILRDRLELIV
+622 IYPVILGDRLELIV

-641 SSNQKANQKAEP
+641 SSNQKANEKAKQ

-662 RKDEVRKTVEQLR
+662 SKDEVRKTVEQLR

-687 VQSQEVYN
+687 KQSQEVYN
-695 WIIAPIASELAEH
+695 WIIAPIASELEKH
-708 KIENLVFVLD
+708 KIENLVFILD

-738 KYNVAVTPG
+738 KYNVAITPG

-766 GLTEASKNFPAL
+766 GLSEASKNFPAL
-778 PNVKVELK
+778 PNVKVELD
-786 AIKSTVTDTR
+786 AIKSKVTNTR
-796 ELLDNRFTKDAIE
+796 VLLNRQFTKNAIE
-809 DAVQSLSVPVV
+809 DAVQSLNVPVV

-833 DTFILTYGDQ
+833 DTFILTYSDQ
-843 KINVRDLNGLL
+843 VINVRDLNGLL

-900 SLWTVDDEGTSILM
+900 SLWTVDDKATSKLM
-914 REFYTQLKKPNITKA
+914 GEFYTQLKEPNITKA
-929 KAIRNAQVSLLK
+929 KAIKNAQVSLLK
-941 NPQYKHLYEHPYY
+941 DPLYEHPYY